1 MKKFTFEK
9 NLKHQTQ
16 AVESLVSIFQDLEIK
31 EVNGIEN
38 SFVNPYFHYLF
49 DATTTYEEN
58 LKNAQKA
65 SSIETQI
72 FENLKPKSSILD
84 IMMETGTG
92 KTYTYTKSIF
102 ELNKMFGIFK
112 FIIIVPTLSIKAGTI
127 NFIKSESS
135 REHFREQYQKT
146 IKLHILESQK
156 KGKGK
161 KSYMPQAV
169 SNFVRSE
176 KTDKNNIQVLLINAG
191 MLNSDT
197 MQKSYDRTLIDK
209 YLTPF
214 DGIAATKPFLIIDE
228 PHRFSQENKT
238 WKNIEL
244 LKAQF
249 TLRMG
254 ATFTQFDN
262 LIYKLT
268 ALNAFNDN
276 LVKGVTAHIERFE
289 QGEDVLLRLVNTDGK
304 EATFELQEKNNKKI
318 IKIAKKES
326 FEKAHTAMIGLF
338 IEKLNKSEIV
348 LSNGLSLKKGDKIN
362 PYSYSETLQERLI
375 KKTVQNHFKLEKE
388 LMTRPVRIKPLT
400 LFFIDTIDEYRTDKN
415 QPEGTLKILVEQAIK
430 SEAEALLKVE
440 TDAFYIDYLQ
450 KTLKDIS
457 KTHGGYFSKD
467 NKDETVEK
475 EVNEIL
481 HDKESLLSL
490 ENPRRFIFSKWTLR
504 EGWDNPN
511 VFQICKLRSSGSE
524 ISKLQ
529 EVGRGLRLPVN
540 EHMHRVKEEQFYLHY
555 FVDFTENDFVDNLI
569 NEINKNSDAISLT
582 IAPEK
587 FNERFINKIL
597 ELYGDKF
604 ENSDKL
610 LDYLD
615 ENNVINRSNNF
626 KEKGFEFI
634 KKEFP
639 LIFDG
644 ISSNKIR
651 IAENTKQKV
660 TIRVE
665 KYAELKQFWEELN
678 QKAILEYKIE
688 NEEEFQKIFIH
699 FLKTNKRIFDDSNL
713 YTSTQRLEFK
723 NQRAE
728 MKEISSALDT
738 KVTPFV
744 TMSYTKFLKEL
755 AETMNINIQTLH
767 SSFKILQ
774 SEFDI
779 NLYRNTSTI
788 RSIKQYFDSFLL
800 YNSMDKF
807 GIDYQKIESSVH
819 PTKFTSSKG
828 TVLNQISASDIGI
841 LSDKEKVAD
850 TYFFEELFYDSA
862 LERKNIIE
870 TIEEILVFTKI
881 PKNSIKIPI
890 SGGKTYSPDFAYII
904 KPKEGKGNK
913 KVFFVV
919 ETKNAEENQLRKEEV
934 QKIKHAEKFFDN
946 KIKIQFKTQF
956 SHQKM
961 NDLIKE
967 VYEGK

>member
-1 MKKFTFEK
+1 MKKFNFEK
-9 NLKHQTQ
+9 NLHHQTH
-16 AVESLVSIFQDLEIK
+16 AVESLLSIFQNLEIT
-31 EVNGIEN
+31 EVKGIEN
-38 SFVNPYFHYLF
+38 SFVNPCIQNKFSGRSM
-49 DATTTYEEN
+49 YEKN
-58 LKNAQKA
+58 LYKAQKA
-65 SSIETQI
+65 SSIETKKS
-72 FENLKPKSSILD
+72 ENLKSNSSILD

-92 KTYTYTKSIF
+92 KTYTYTKAIF
-102 ELNKMFGIFK
+102 ELNKMYGLFK

-135 REHFREQYQKT
+135 REHFREQYQKA
-146 IKLHILESQK
+146 IKLHVVESQK
-156 KGKGK
+156 KGKSK

-169 SNFVRSE
+169 SEFVRSE
-176 KTDKNNIQVLLINAG
+176 KIDKNNIQVLLINAG
-191 MLNSDT
+191 MLNSET

-209 YLTPF
+209 YTTPF
-214 DGIAATKPFLIIDE
+214 DGLAATQPFLIIDE

-262 LIYKLT
+262 LIYQLT
-268 ALNAFNDN
+268 AVRAFNDN

-289 QGEDVLLRLVNTDGK
+289 QGEDVLLRLINTDGK
-304 EATFELQEKNNKKI
+304 EATFELQEKNNKKS

-326 FEKAHTAMIGLF
+326 FQKAHAAMTGLF
-338 IEKLNKSEIV
+338 IEKLNKSEVV

-375 KKTVQNHFKLEKE
+375 KKAVQNHFKLEKE
-388 LMTRPVRIKPLT
+388 LLTREVRIKPLT
-400 LFFIDTIDEYRTDKN
+400 LFFIDNIEEYRNEK
-415 QPEGTLKILVEQAIK
+415 GTLKILIEQAIK
-430 SEAEALLKVE
+430 THAEELLKNE
-440 TDAFYIDYLQ
+440 TDPFYQNYLQ
-450 KTLKDIS
+450 KTLDAIS
-457 KTHGGYFSKD
+457 LTHGGYFSKD

-481 HDKESLLSL
+481 HDKEAMLSL

-540 EHMHRVKEEQFYLHY
+540 EHMHRVKNEQFYLHY
-555 FVDFTENDFVDNLI
+555 FVDFTETDFVDNLI

-582 IAPEK
+582 LPPEK
-587 FNERFINKIL
+587 FNEKFIKKIL
-597 ELYGDKF
+597 EMYPDKF
-604 ENSDKL
+604 KNSDAL
-610 LDYLD
+610 LEYLD

-644 ISSNKIR
+644 IDSTKIR
-651 IAENTKQKV
+651 KAEDTKQKV
-660 TIRVE
+660 RVE
-665 KYAELKQFWEELN
+665 KYAQLKELWEEIN

-688 NEEEFQKIFIH
+688 TEEEFKKLFIH
-699 FLKTNKRIFDDSNL
+699 FLKQEKRLFIDSNL
-713 YTSTQRLEFK
+713 HTITVKLEIE
-723 NQRAE
+723 NQRAQ
-728 MKEISSALDT
+728 MKEVASALDN
-738 KVTPFV
+738 KIMPFV
-744 TMSYTKFLKEL
+744 TISYTQFLKEL
-755 AETMNINIQTLH
+755 AQTMNINIQTLH
-767 SSFKILQ
+767 ASFKVLKT
-774 SEFDI
+774 EFDI

-788 RSIKQYFDSFLL
+788 RAIKQYFDQFLL
-800 YNSMDKF
+800 YNSIDKF
-807 GIDYQKIESSVH
+807 GIAYQKVSSSIH
-819 PTKFTSSKG
+819 PTKLTNSQG
-828 TVLNQISASDIGI
+828 TVLEEVLSSDIGI
-841 LSDKEKVAD
+841 LKDEAKVAD
-850 TYFFEELFYDSA
+850 NYFFEDLFYDSK
-862 LERKNIIE
+862 LERENSIS
-870 TIEEILVFTKI
+870 EIDEVIVFTKI

-890 SGGKTYSPDFAYII
+890 SGGKTYSPDFAYVV
-904 KPKEGKGNK
+904 KHKEGNK
-913 KVFFVV
+913 KLYFVV
-919 ETKNAEENQLRKEEV
+919 ETKDTDEKQLRNEEL
-934 QKIKHAEKFFDN
+934 QKIKHAEKFFDH

-961 NDLIKE
+961 NELIREIYQKN
-967 VYEGK
+967 